1 MFVLGPKADIRG
13 ALPDVRFTPES
24 RHRLTELGCPLCA
37 KKCTVLLTGN
47 LEADC
52 DAGL

>member
-1 MFVLGPKADIRG
+1 MFVLGPKADIRR

-37 KKCTVLLTGN
+37 KSGHSRSNALYC
-47 LEADC
+47 
-52 DAGL
+52 